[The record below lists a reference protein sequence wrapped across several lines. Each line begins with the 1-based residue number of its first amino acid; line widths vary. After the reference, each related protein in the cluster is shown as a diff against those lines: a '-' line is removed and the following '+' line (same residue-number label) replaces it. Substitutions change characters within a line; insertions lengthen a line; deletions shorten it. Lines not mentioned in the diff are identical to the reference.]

1 MIELE
6 INNNSYNVPM
16 GDMVIQAC
24 SRAGIDVPRFCFHEK
39 LTIAG
44 NCRMCLVEI
53 GYPKSLKPIAS
64 CAMPIINGMKIFT
77 ETYLVKKARESVLE
91 FLLANHPLDCPICDQ
106 GGECDLQDETLL
118 FGNDRGRFYES
129 KRSIEDKEC
138 GPLIKTVMTR
148 CIQCTRCVRYFSEI
162 TGYDFFG
169 TLGRGSFME
178 IGTFIEKGIDSE
190 ISGNVID
197 LCPVGALTSKPY
209 AFNARPWELR
219 SFQTID
225 ILDSF
230 GSSIRIDVRGT
241 EIVRILPLLNTLNNE
256 EWISDK
262 IRFTYDGLKRQRLQ
276 VPIIQINKMFVN
288 ISWKKMLNLLINI
301 LKYFKNGK
309 NLILNNFFNKNSP
322 QYSKITGIAGKLSD
336 IESLV
341 FFKDFLNNE
350 GSSNFSSEII
360 VKTNNIDF
368 RSSFIAFRIMKTWDD
383 ILKKSDIFLFIN
395 FNPRLEMPIFNI
407 KVRRSFID
415 NNIMILNLGP
425 INYLNYFNIQIGNS
439 IKDFL
444 NLIEGKN
451 LFSRKLLNVKYPLV
465 LYKKFNS
472 YFSNDFFNSINLLK
486 KYIKLYKEDWMG
498 VHLMNEYV
506 GNINSSEVG
515 FISNCSLKI
524 LENNI
529 LYCMGAELKGLKKSF
544 LKRVF
549 LIYQGS
555 NGDNSILNSDVILPT
570 MAFTEKITYFLNFEG
585 LVQKTKNILRGPG
598 MSKLDYEIFF
608 GLILERTSSNYKDNF
623 LLQEVH
629 YNEKNVFNKR
639 LKDISPHILIN
650 KNFFD
655 IKDSFYLKIKTKFSI
670 FIYYNIFMSEKFS
683 LFLDNSISKSSQ
695 ILTLVERRLYTFQNN
710 FIKIYV

>member
-1 MIELE
+1 MIEIE
-6 INNNSYNVPM
+6 INNNNYNVPI

-24 SRAGIDVPRFCFHEK
+24 SRAGIEIPRFCFHEK

-53 GYPKSLKPIAS
+53 GYPKSAKPIAS

-138 GPLIKTVMTR
+138 GPLVKTVMTR

-230 GSSIRIDVRGT
+230 GSSIRIDIRGI
-241 EIVRILPLLNTLNNE
+241 EIVRILPSLNTLNNE

-262 IRFTYDGLKRQRLQ
+262 IRFSYDGLKRQRLQ
-276 VPIIQINKMFVN
+276 VPMIQINKIFIN
-288 ISWKKMLNLLINI
+288 ISWEKILNLLMNI
-301 LKYFKNGK
+301 LKYFKNI
-309 NLILNNFFNKNSP
+309 NNSILKNFFTKNSSR
-322 QYSKITGIAGKLSD
+322 YSKITGIAGKLSD

-341 FFKDFLNNE
+341 FFKDFLNIQ
-350 GSSNFSSEII
+350 GSSNFCYETINKI
-360 VKTNNIDF
+360 NNIDF
-368 RSSFIAFRIMKTWDD
+368 RDSFIATKIMKNWDE

-407 KVRRSFID
+407 KIRRYFIE
-415 NNIMILNLGP
+415 NNTIILNLGS
-425 INYLNYFNIQIGNS
+425 INYLNYFNIQIGNK
-439 IKDFL
+439 IKELL

-451 LFSRKLLNVKYPLV
+451 LFSRKLLTAKNPMI

-472 YFSNDFFNSINLLK
+472 YFFNDFFDVIKLLK
-486 KYIKLYKEDWMG
+486 KYLNLYKENWIG
-498 VHLMNEYV
+498 LHLMNEYV

-515 FISNCSLKI
+515 FISNSYFKM

-529 LYCMGAELKGLKKSF
+529 LYSIGAEIKGLKKHF
-544 LKRVF
+544 FKRVLF
-549 LIYQGS
+549 IYQGS
-555 NGDNSILNSDVILPT
+555 NGDDSILDSDIILPVK
-570 MAFTEKITYFLNFEG
+570 AYTEKISSFLNFEG
-585 LVQKTKNILRGPG
+585 LIQKTKNILIGPG
-598 MSKLDYEIFF
+598 MSKLDYEIFI
-608 GLILERTSSNYKDNF
+608 GLILEQIKNNNKGNLSVE
-623 LLQEVH
+623 EVPF
-629 YNEKNVFNKR
+629 NNKNILNKR
-639 LKDISPHILIN
+639 LKEISPYILIN
-650 KNFFD
+650 KIDTKNNSYS
-655 IKDSFYLKIKTKFSI
+655 KSKLLYSSFR
-670 FIYYNIFMSEKFS
+670 IYYGIFLTERFS
-683 LFLDNSISKSSQ
+683 LFLDNTIAKASQ
-695 ILTLVERRLYTFQNN
+695 ILNLVEKRLHTFN
-710 FIKIYV
+710 FNFVKRIG